1 MVFTLHRYVFRELL
15 KVFLLAAVA
24 MALILSLG
32 SILRPIQDYGVG
44 PRQVAHLI
52 GYFLP
57 ITLTFVLPMA
67 ALFAAALV
75 YGRFANDNELDA
87 CRASGISLLTA
98 VYPGL
103 TLAILVAI
111 ATLVLSFYVVPNYV
125 QRAER
130 AIKADAKQILYR
142 NIQRK
147 GHYNLPDNRYRI
159 YADAA
164 DPQKDEL
171 LGVILLDAKDNEIR
185 KIITT
190 DRASVH
196 FEPHKK
202 FNEVRITVIA
212 HNAYQID
219 SEGEAFSEWLPVSGR
234 FSSLLADDVKF
245 KKIDEM
251 KSIRNEPMQF
261 YPIAKQAFATYAQ
274 LTSELLA
281 QEISAKIADGQDR
294 FYKLQNQD
302 KLINFTAEQCLV
314 RGESSIE
321 LSGEVT
327 LLEYSTIT
335 GQLMCS
341 WQGNGAII
349 ELSGPESVSF
359 DFAKDGDPVE
369 QLKLAMIIYNAHWQQ
384 SDGSSGLAQRHI
396 IRGLQLP
403 SSVLSKISPGALESI
418 DSMTSILPQPS
429 GTLVK
434 MQHIL
439 QRKITSTLAEINAEV
454 HSRLVLGIGCITL
467 ILIGI
472 ALGIIFK
479 GGHLLTAFGVSSVS
493 AAALIVCIMAGKNIT
508 KNPDTQALSGIILM
522 WGGLAALSALA
533 VVIYHRLLKT

>member
-1 MVFTLHRYVFRELL
+1 MVFTLHRYIFRELL

-32 SILRPIQDYGVG
+32 GILRPIQDYGVG

-67 ALFAAALV
+67 GLFAAALV
-75 YGRFANDNELDA
+75 YGRLANDNELDA

-98 VYPGL
+98 IYPGL

-111 ATLVLSFYVVPNYV
+111 TTLVLSFYVVPTYV

-142 NIQRK
+142 NLQRK
-147 GHYNLPDNRYRI
+147 GHYNLPDGRYQI

-171 LGVILLDAKDNEIR
+171 LGVILVDVKNSEIR

-196 FEPHKK
+196 FEPHEK
-202 FNEVRITVIA
+202 FNEVKITVIA

-219 SEGEAFSEWLPVSGR
+219 PDGEAFSEWLPVSGR
-234 FSSLLADDVKF
+234 FSSILADDVKF

-251 KSIRNEPMQF
+251 KGIQREPMQF
-261 YPIAKQAFATYAQ
+261 YPVAKQARATYTQ
-274 LTSELLA
+274 LTVELLG
-281 QEISAKIADGQDR
+281 QDISSKIADGQDR
-294 FYKLQNQD
+294 FYKLQN
-302 KLINFTAEQCLV
+302 KEKFVNFTAGRCTPK
-314 RGESSIE
+314 GESNIE
-321 LSGEVT
+321 LSNDVT
-327 LLEYSTIT
+327 LLEYNALT

-341 WQGNGAII
+341 WRAERALL
-349 ELSGPESVSF
+349 ELTGQEPSE
-359 DFAKDGDPVE
+359 
-369 QLKLAMIIYNAHWQQ
+369 LTMIIYNTHWQK
-384 SDGSSGLAQRHI
+384 SDGPAGLAQRHI
-396 IRGLQLP
+396 VRGLQLP
-403 SSVLSKISPGALESI
+403 SSVLNKISPDVLGTINSTA
-418 DSMTSILPQPS
+418 SILDEPS
-429 GTLVK
+429 GILK
-434 MQHIL
+434 NMQKIL
-439 QRKITSTLAEINAEV
+439 QRKIASTLVEIKAEI

-479 GGHLLTAFGVSSVS
+479 GGHLLTAFGVSSVP
-493 AAALIVCIMAGKNIT
+493 AAALVVCIMAGKNIM
-508 KNPDTQALSGIILM
+508 KNPGAQGLSGIILM
-522 WGGLAALSALA
+522 WAGLAALTVLA
-533 VVIYHRLLKT
+533 AVIYHKMLKT